1 MNTPETPQV
10 GWKQFFV
17 ALVLVLASVVLGY
30 LVTRR
35 HEAPRP
41 SNRPTALGHTIPNLE
56 ITNVPPQPPSSAP
69 GQRPTGSLTPTPK

>member
-1 MNTPETPQV
+1 MNTPETPQL

-17 ALVLVLASVVLGY
+17 ALVFVLVSVVLGY

-41 SNRPTALGHTIPNLE
+41 NNRPTALGHTIPNLE
-56 ITNVPPQPPSSAP
+56 ITNVPPQTPNSAT
-69 GQRPTGSLTPTPK
+69 GQTTTAPLTPTSK